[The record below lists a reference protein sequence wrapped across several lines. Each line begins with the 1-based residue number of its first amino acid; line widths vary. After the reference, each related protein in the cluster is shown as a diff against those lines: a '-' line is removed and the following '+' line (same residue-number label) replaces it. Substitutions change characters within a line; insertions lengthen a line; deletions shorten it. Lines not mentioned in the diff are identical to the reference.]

1 MTKTNFLMVML
12 PLFLLA
18 SCAFPTHT
26 TFHTGRTLPQGQMA
40 VNFGI
45 NPWTS
50 GRIAPTAGNA
60 NRYSDV
66 SVLKINILQYK
77 SKLPT
82 EMFGLE
88 GGFRIGIIRGLE
100 YQFHGSILSTLRNSV
115 RYQILGDDDSRW
127 AASIGL
133 GYLYNKWKS
142 QRIQDVYLPLTFSY
156 HPSRKVALY
165 YSLLMI
171 DRKYQNWFMVGDAY
185 SENMMGQ
192 MLYYSFYQSGTT
204 GKLLPLHQIGLQA
217 NLSSDFALSFE
228 YGFGYS
234 KFMESTQAS
243 IGVTYIFNYAKRKK

>member
-1 MTKTNFLMVML
+1 MTKTHFFTVIL

-40 VNFGI
+40 LNFGY

-50 GRIAPTAGNA
+50 GFIAPTVGSE

-66 SVLKINILQYK
+66 SVLRNNLLQYK
-77 SKLPT
+77 SKLPK
-82 EMFGLE
+82 EMLGLE
-88 GGFRIGIIRGLE
+88 GGFRIGIIRRLE

-115 RYQILGDDDSRW
+115 RYQFLGDAESRW

-142 QRIQDVYLPLTFSY
+142 QRIQDVYLPLSFSY

-171 DRKYQNWFMVGDAY
+171 DRKYQNWFMVGDEY
-185 SENMMGQ
+185 SETMLQ
-192 MLYYSFYQSGTT
+192 DLYYTFYQSGTT

-217 NLSSDFALSFE
+217 NLSSDVALSFE
-228 YGFGYS
+228 YGFAYS

-243 IGVTYIFNYAKRKK
+243 VGVTYVFNYAKRKK